1 MNCHHTKVFESTS
14 RSGVATLDESC
25 HPDRLVEVFGS
36 TSSYDSSTSR
46 DYSFDS
52 KTWGVTE
59 IDRLIIRLYSA
70 Y

>member
-1 MNCHHTKVFESTS
+1 MATPMVFESMS

-25 HPDRLVEVFGS
+25 RADLVEVSES

-52 KTWGVTE
+52 KTGV
-59 IDRLIIRLYSA
+59 SSKQ
-70 Y
+70 